1 MLVPGIDK
9 VTKRLSQEFWR
20 LDQLANNQAN
30 ADTPGFQAT
39 LSGLRAGNLDQW
51 RDGRA
56 GTQTVT
62 ERQLDLGLPEGS
74 YLQVKSQGVTFFTRR
89 GDLKMDNDGYLTT
102 GSGEQVLDASG
113 SPIKIGKMES
123 TRVAE
128 DGGVYVDGK
137 SVARIPRYTVSAM
150 TEKGGVL
157 FTPAPQADI
166 AEDIR
171 PMTVGSLERSN
182 VEVADSMAELVATM
196 NRARVFQNTASLQD
210 STVERALREMTG
222 GR

>member
-9 VTKRLSQEFWR
+9 VTRRLGEEFWR

-39 LSGLRAGNLDQW
+39 MSGLRAGKLEQW
-51 RDGRA
+51 RDARA
-56 GTQTVT
+56 GSQTVT

-89 GDLKMDNDGYLTT
+89 GDLKMDQDGFLTT
-102 GSGEQVLDASG
+102 GSGEQVLDATG
-113 SPIKIGKMES
+113 NPIKIEKMDS
-123 TRVAE
+123 TRIAE
-128 DGGVYVDGK
+128 DGSVSVDGK
-137 SVARIPRYTVSAM
+137 SIGRIPRYTVSAVN
-150 TEKGGVL
+150 EKGGVL
-157 FTPAPQADI
+157 FTPAPNADI
-166 AEDIR
+166 TEDIR
-171 PMTVGSLERSN
+171 PISAGSLERSN

-196 NRARVFQNTASLQD
+196 NRARVFQTTASLQD